1 MNILD
6 IIRLMCIKIGKLE
19 KIPRWRFLYRKN
31 LEIKII
37 KLYNDFLKYD
47 MYDKA
52 SAISVTLIQ
61 FRNSKDLLPKDLSDT
76 ISINPA
82 SIKIR
87 LNNSENDEYN
97 NSIVTYTPKI
107 SEFIVSYSINN
118 TEITYTV
125 AKNIKLSKKYE
136 SSFNSILDKLDDIYF
151 NIIIAISFIINYHSL
166 DESND

>member
-19 KIPRWRFLYRKN
+19 KIPRWRFLYRRS
-31 LEIKII
+31 LAIKIV
-37 KLYNDFLKYD
+37 KLYNDFLEYD

-107 SEFIVSYSINN
+107 SEFIVSYNTNN
-118 TEITYTV
+118 TEINYTV

-136 SSFNSILDKLDDIYF
+136 PSFNSILDKLDDIYF
-151 NIIIAISFIINYHSL
+151 NIIIGVSFIINYHSL
-166 DESND
+166 DEPNN